1 PRRAGRG
8 RGAVVLAGHEAAAG
22 DRRRA
27 ARRPRPAGAR
37 RADERP
43 RPAGHPAHA
52 RADPRARG
60 TRRPAADR
68 RRVVASAGRGRAD
81 LRLDHRGR
89 SRPARLPGP
98 AGRAAGRRPAG
109 HAAAG
114 AAGGRRHARRP
125 RRRAR
130 LHRRAGR
137 GPGAR
142 RLRPASAAGWP
153 GRSRAPAGGG
163 SARRAQPGRARA
175 GDHPGGDRP
184 GPGDVGGAL
193 HGSDHREQRG
203 RPGHPHGTV
212 GSPAMTTQDASKPAD
227 ARSAAERPGRWTD
240 DLVDNQIGRAG
251 REGHPWPERSTRD
264 GRLVA
269 VGRSFQSE
277 ARKLRRGGTFLAMGG
292 LAALAVLSSVL
303 SFALAKNGLVEA
315 GRGPELSV
323 PTLQEL
329 ATPGG
334 LVLGFRIGLTFTG
347 LLLMVLCA
355 ATTATEY
362 AQGTIR
368 AIFMREPRRVAWLA
382 GRMGALL
389 GLLVVALVGAFM
401 LSAGTSVLMAE
412 LRNVPTDQWWTAD
425 ALRQAG
431 KDYLNVLVA

>member
-1 PRRAGRG
+1 
-8 RGAVVLAGHEAAAG
+8 
-22 DRRRA
+22 
-27 ARRPRPAGAR
+27 
-37 RADERP
+37 
-43 RPAGHPAHA
+43 
-52 RADPRARG
+52 
-60 TRRPAADR
+60 
-68 RRVVASAGRGRAD
+68 
-81 LRLDHRGR
+81 
-89 SRPARLPGP
+89 
-98 AGRAAGRRPAG
+98 
-109 HAAAG
+109 
-114 AAGGRRHARRP
+114 
-125 RRRAR
+125 
-130 LHRRAGR
+130 
-137 GPGAR
+137 
-142 RLRPASAAGWP
+142 
-153 GRSRAPAGGG
+153 
-163 SARRAQPGRARA
+163 
-175 GDHPGGDRP
+175 
-184 GPGDVGGAL
+184 
-193 HGSDHREQRG
+193 
-203 RPGHPHGTV
+203 
-212 GSPAMTTQDASKPAD
+212 MTTQDASKPAD
-227 ARSAAERPGRWTD
+227 ARSATERPGRWTD

-329 ATPGG
+329 TTPGG
-334 LVLGFRIGLTFTG
+334 LVLGFRIGSTFTG

-389 GLLVVALVGAFM
+389 GLLVVALVGAFV

-431 KDYLNVLVA
+431 KDYLNVLVATTFFAITGTTLGLLVRSTTAAVLLGVAWMFPLEHIVQQAWLNAAKWLPGLVFNDIGTGGNVVSGYRGPLLLGLAYAAVLALVGVVSLARRDVTS